1 MRHQNIEIRFL
12 TGNYATEA
20 ALKKAYHQLAK
31 KFHTDN
37 GGNLEDIQQL
47 NAEYDLLRQKFEAAK
62 KAAAQQEAAKKRA
75 EERAKK
81 RAEQEAAKKAK
92 KPRMSTK
99 QKVWE
104 DLLHRFEGK
113 SVEKFTWYGYN
124 CFRWNNAVFVATGKG
139 VDIYFEDEATCAKAI
154 EAAKKHWFWSHSDYR
169 KCVCWVKALKN
180 EALEEVLK
188 ALAA

>member
-12 TGNYATEA
+12 TGNYATEQ

-47 NAEYDLLRQKFEAAK
+47 NAEYDLLRQKFASAKKAEEAKKAAEEAARKAAEEAAK
-62 KAAAQQEAAKKRA
+62 KAA
-75 EERAKK
+75 
-81 RAEQEAAKKAK
+81 K
-92 KPRMSTK
+92 KPRMSVK

-124 CFRWNNAVFVATGKG
+124 CFRWNGAVFVATGKG

-154 EAAKKHWFWSHSDYR
+154 EAAKKHWFWDHSDYR
-169 KCVCWVKALKN
+169 KCVCWVKALKA

>member
-1 MRHQNIEIRFL
+1 MTKKFFADNL
-12 TGNYATEA
+12 TTDE
-20 ALKKAYHQLAK
+20 LKKAYRKLCKELHP
-31 KFHTDN
+31 DN
-37 GGNLEDIQQL
+37 GGDADAFKRM
-47 NAEYDLLRQKFEAAK
+47 NAEYAERTKGSAREQARKSRARRDAEEAAR
-62 KAAAQQEAAKKRA
+62 KAAEEAARKAA
-75 EERAKK
+75 E
-81 RAEQEAAKKAK
+81 KATK
-92 KPRMSTK
+92 KPRKGVK

-113 SVEKFTWYGYN
+113 ELEKFTWYGYN

-154 EAAKKHWFWSHSDYR
+154 EAAKKHWFWDHSDYR

-180 EALEEVLK
+180 EALDEVLK